1 MRFIQE
7 LHELETRCKLRFP
20 RQTASLSLPPTPRPR
35 NFTRT
40 ISAPNT
46 PPHRTLSMRSLH
58 DSQRLTIPRARL
70 SIAPD
75 TASLKEPSAFDP
87 NTF

>member
-1 MRFIQE
+1 MQFIQD
-7 LHELETRCKLRFP
+7 LQELETRCKLRFP

-35 NFTRT
+35 NYIRT

-46 PPHRTLSMRSLH
+46 PHRTLSMRSLH

-70 SIAPD
+70 SL
-75 TASLKEPSAFDP
+75 SLIHI
-87 NTF
+87 